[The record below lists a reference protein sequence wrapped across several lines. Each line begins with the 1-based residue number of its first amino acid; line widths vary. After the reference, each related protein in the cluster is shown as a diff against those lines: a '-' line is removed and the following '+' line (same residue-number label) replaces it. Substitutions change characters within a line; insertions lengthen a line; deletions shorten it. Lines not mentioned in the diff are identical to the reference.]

1 MSYNAN
7 TALDLV
13 KARKGRAGVDTPA
26 PLVAYWTQRIAAA
39 AAELESKGIILEDTV
54 GDNTLV
60 ADLAVERINNRDN
73 AKGDPEWL
81 RNMIRERW
89 FHQTRGTT

>member
-1 MSYNAN
+1 MSYNAS

-13 KARKGRAGVDTPA
+13 KARKERAGVETPA
-26 PLVAYWTQRIAAA
+26 PLVTYWTQRIAAA
-39 AAELESKGIILEDTV
+39 AEELERKGIILEDTI

-73 AKGDPEWL
+73 AKNDPEWL
-81 RNMIRERW
+81 RVMIRDRW
-89 FHQTRGTT
+89 FQQTRETT